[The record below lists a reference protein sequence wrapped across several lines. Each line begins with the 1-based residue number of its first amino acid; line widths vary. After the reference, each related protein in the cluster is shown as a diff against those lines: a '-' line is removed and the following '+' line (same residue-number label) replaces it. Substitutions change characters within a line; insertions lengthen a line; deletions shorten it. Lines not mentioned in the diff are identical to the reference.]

1 MGSEETGAMLNPFD
15 DPTRRYSILVN
26 DLAEYSLWPDELTVP
41 PGWQALRTGLDRQA
55 ATAAV
60 DRCRQAPRIAAA
72 VTGPAVDPA
81 EEIAR
86 QAAERPDAN
95 AVLTHSHAGRERVLS
110 YRDLDEQAERLA
122 ARLAGEGAGP
132 ERLVAV
138 VLPRGPGLVVAL
150 LAVLKAGA
158 AYLPIDPGLPGERIA
173 MMIEDA
179 APCLLLTDS
188 ATARR
193 LALTGVPGLLLDAPT
208 EPGHGALPWTPPAIE
223 PGQAAYVLYTSG
235 STGRPKGVVI
245 SRNAYGHALA
255 ELTARLG
262 ITAADRVLAATTV
275 SFDIAGLELLGTL
288 LAGATIVLAD
298 PEQAGD
304 PVALAQLAEATSVSV
319 VQATPSL
326 WQGLLAVRPDRLR
339 GVRALV
345 GGEALPRELA
355 DRLLPVAAQV
365 TNLYGPTETTI
376 WSLTAEVVPG
386 TTVPPIGT
394 PLPGTGARVLDGELR
409 PAPVGA
415 EGELYLTGPTLARGY
430 LHRPGLTATRFV
442 ADPAGPPGARMYRTG
457 DLVSLR
463 PDGTIAYRGRAD
475 DQIKIRGHRIEP
487 GEVAAVLLRDPMVG
501 QAAVVAQ
508 GPDPERRRL
517 VAYLV
522 PAPRTGEHD
531 RAAPDDGDTARLRG
545 SAERALPAYMV
556 PAAFVW
562 LDRLPMTPSGKLD
575 RNALAA
581 VECTPRAG
589 RRAPEG
595 PVEQA
600 LAGQFAQLL
609 DAGPVGADDSFFD
622 LGGNSL
628 LAVRLIG
635 HLGTLHTAELTL
647 RDVFAAP
654 TVAGLAQRLADL
666 EHTQAG
672 GSARPALRPAHRPAR
687 LPLSHTQQRLWF
699 IDLLE
704 GPNPRYNLALA
715 VEFTGPLEAVALR
728 AALVDVVTRHEAL
741 RTLLPDEDGIPYQH
755 VVPAADVHLEVPEH
769 RVSGAALDE
778 QLRQAAREV
787 FDLAADLPVRA
798 SLWRTAGTEG
808 PPRSTLLLVLH
819 HSAADGW
826 STGPLLRDL
835 LTAYRA
841 RLAGSAPD
849 WVPLPVQYADHVLWQ
864 RELLPVRVA
873 GWAEYWRTALAGAP
887 TDPALPTDR
896 PRGTADGPG
905 GWLPLDIPADLHAE
919 LSAVARRQNCTV
931 FMAVHAALAALLT
944 RAGAG
949 TDVLIGTV
957 VVGRHDSA
965 LEELV
970 GFFAN
975 TLVLRSDTSGNP
987 STAELLARVREADLE
1002 FLAHQETPFDQ
1013 VVEAVA
1019 PPRSRAHHPLFQVLL
1034 AFQVEPPRLP
1044 EVPGLTVRHR
1054 ELATDTAKFDLTFT
1068 LTEHLKRGSGGPGGI
1083 TGGIEYAADLFEE
1096 TTARWLADGL
1106 LALLRALVEQPDTPI
1121 GAVELA
1127 DRPAPDRSAPA
1138 H

>member
-1 MGSEETGAMLNPFD
+1 MLSPFD
-15 DPTRRYSILVN
+15 DPTRLYSILVN
-26 DLAEYSLWPDELTVP
+26 DLAEYCLWPDELEVP
-41 PGWQALRTGLDRQA
+41 PGWQAVRTGLGWQA
-55 ATAAV
+55 AMAV
-60 DRCRQAPRIAAA
+60 VDQGTMAPRNTVASAHLAGSPGID
-72 VTGPAVDPA
+72 VVQ
-81 EEIAR
+81 EIAR
-86 QAAERPDAN
+86 RVAERPDAA
-95 AVLTHSHAGRERVLS
+95 AVLTCSQVVPEHVLS
-110 YRDLDEQAERLA
+110 YRDLDERAEWLA
-122 ARLAGEGAGP
+122 ARLVGEGAGP
-132 ERLVAV
+132 EGLVTVA
-138 VLPRGPGLVVAL
+138 LPRGPGLVVAL

-158 AYLPIDPGLPGERIA
+158 AYLPVDPGLPRERIA
-173 MMIEDA
+173 LMLEDA

-188 ATARR
+188 ASSRR
-193 LALTGVPGLLLDAPT
+193 LASTEVPTLLLDALA
-208 EPGHGALPWTPPAIE
+208 EPRHAAMPWTPPAVE

-255 ELTARLG
+255 ALTARLG
-262 ITAADRVLAATTV
+262 ITAGDRVVAATTV
-275 SFDIAGLELLGTL
+275 SFDIAGLEIFGTL

-304 PVALAQLAEATSVSV
+304 PLALAQLIEAAGVDV

-326 WQGLLAVRPDRLR
+326 WQGLLGVHPERLR

-345 GGEALPRELA
+345 GGEALSRDLA
-355 DRLLPVAAQV
+355 DRLLAVAARV

-376 WSLTAEVVPG
+376 WSLTADVGPG
-386 TTVPPIGT
+386 ASAPPIGT
-394 PLPGTGARVLDGELR
+394 PLPGTGARVLDSELR
-409 PAPVGA
+409 LAPVGA

-430 LHRPGLTATRFV
+430 LHRPGLTAARFV
-442 ADPAGPPGARMYRTG
+442 ADPAGSPGSRMYRTG
-457 DLVSLR
+457 DLAAVG
-463 PDGTIAYRGRAD
+463 PDGRIEYRGRAD

-487 GEVAAVLLRDPMVG
+487 GEVAAVLQRDPVVG
-501 QAAVVAQ
+501 HAAVVAH

-522 PAPRTGEHD
+522 PAPRTGEPVRSGPGD
-531 RAAPDDGDTARLRG
+531 EDTARLRE

-581 VECTPRAG
+581 PEFTPRAG

-595 PVEQA
+595 PVEEA
-600 LAGQFAQLL
+600 LAGLFAQVL
-609 DAGPVGADDSFFD
+609 DSGPVGADDGFFD

-628 LAVRLIG
+628 LAVRLISR
-635 HLGTLHTAELTL
+635 LGTLFTAEVTL

-654 TVAGLAQRLADL
+654 TVAGLAQRLAGSGHA
-666 EHTQAG
+666 ETG
-672 GSARPALRPAHRPAR
+672 PSARPAVRPAQRPAR
-687 LPLSHTQQRLWF
+687 IPLSHTQQRLWF

-704 GPNPRYNLALA
+704 GPSPRYNVPLA
-715 VEFTGPLEAVALR
+715 VEFTGLLEAPALR

-741 RTLLPDEDGIPYQH
+741 RTLLPDEDGVPYQH
-755 VVPAADVHLEVPEH
+755 VVPAADVDLALPEH
-769 RVSGAALDE
+769 HVTQEALDG

-787 FDLAADLPVRA
+787 FDLATDLPLRA
-798 SLWRTAGTEG
+798 SLWRTVAAGG
-808 PPRSTLLLVLH
+808 PQRSTLLIVLH

-849 WVPLPVQYADHVLWQ
+849 WAPLPVQYADHVLRQ
-864 RELLPVRVA
+864 RELLQART
-873 GWAEYWRTALAGAP
+873 EERSEFWRTALAGAP
-887 TDPALPTDR
+887 TDAALPTDR
-896 PRGTADGPG
+896 PRGAAEGPG
-905 GWLPLDIPADLHAE
+905 GWVPLEVPADLHAG
-919 LSAVARRQNCTV
+919 LASLARRRNCTV
-931 FMAVHAALAALLT
+931 FMTVHAALAALLT

-949 TDVLIGTV
+949 TDITIGTV
-957 VVGRHDSA
+957 VVGRPDSE
-965 LEELV
+965 LEDLV

-975 TLVLRSDTSGNP
+975 TLVLRSATCGNP
-987 STAELLARVREADLE
+987 SMAELLARVREADLE

-1019 PPRSRAHHPLFQVLL
+1019 PPRSRAYHPLFQVLL
-1034 AFQVEPPRLP
+1034 AFQVESARLP
-1044 EVPGLTVRHR
+1044 EVPGLRVRHR
-1054 ELATDTAKFDLTFT
+1054 ELATGTAKFDLTFT
-1068 LTEHLKRGSGGPGGI
+1068 MTEDLESGTGDPGGI

-1096 TTARWLADGL
+1096 ATARWLADGL
-1106 LALLRALVEQPDTPI
+1106 LALLRAAVEQPDTPI

-1127 DRPAPDRSAPA
+1127 GRPVPDRSASAP
-1138 H
+1138 

>member
-1 MGSEETGAMLNPFD
+1 MLSPFD

-26 DLAEYSLWPDELTVP
+26 DLSEYSLWPDESAIP
-41 PGWQALRTGLDRQA
+41 PGWQVLRTGLGRQA
-55 ATAAV
+55 AMAAV
-60 DRCRQAPRIAAA
+60 DRCTQIPHTAAAIAA
-72 VTGPAVDPA
+72 PAVDPA
-81 EEIAR
+81 EAIAR
-86 QAAERPDAN
+86 RAAERPDAT
-95 AVLTHSHAGRERVLS
+95 AVLTHSRSGLEHALS

-122 ARLAGEGAGP
+122 ARLADEGAGP

-158 AYLPIDPGLPGERIA
+158 AYLPVDPGLPGERIA
-173 MMIEDA
+173 LMVQDA

-188 ATARR
+188 ATTRR
-193 LALTGVPGLLLDAPT
+193 LALTGAPSLLLDAPT
-208 EPGHGALPWTPPAIE
+208 GSRHAATPWTPPVVE
-223 PGQAAYVLYTSG
+223 PGRAAYVLYTSG

-255 ELTARLG
+255 GLTARLG

-275 SFDIAGLELLGTL
+275 SFDIAGLELFGTL

-304 PVALAQLAEATSVSV
+304 PVALARLVEAAGVDV

-376 WSLTAEVVPG
+376 WSLTAEVAPG
-386 TTVPPIGT
+386 TTAPPIGT
-394 PLPGTGARVLDGELR
+394 PLSGTGARVLDAELR
-409 PAPVGA
+409 PAPLGA
-415 EGELYLTGPTLARGY
+415 EGELYLAGPTLARGY
-430 LHRPGLTATRFV
+430 LHRPGLTAARFV
-442 ADPAGPPGARMYRTG
+442 ADPSGPPGARMYRTG
-457 DLVSLR
+457 DLAALR
-463 PDGTIAYRGRAD
+463 PDGAIEYRGRAD

-508 GPDPERRRL
+508 GTDPEQRRL

-522 PAPRTGEHD
+522 PEPRNGEAV
-531 RAAPDDGDTARLRG
+531 RSGPGDGDTARLRE
-545 SAERALPAYMV
+545 SAERVLPAYMV
-556 PAAFVW
+556 PAAIVW

-581 VECTPRAG
+581 TEFTPRAG

-600 LAGQFAQLL
+600 LAGLFEQVL
-609 DAGPVGADDSFFD
+609 DAGPVGADDSFFE

-635 HLGTLHTAELTL
+635 RLGTLFTAELTL
-647 RDVFAAP
+647 RDVFTTP
-654 TVAGLAQRLADL
+654 TAAGLAQRLAGL
-666 EHTQAG
+666 ERAQTG
-672 GSARPALRPAHRPAR
+672 GAARPALRPAQRPAR
-687 LPLSHTQQRLWF
+687 IPLSHTQQRLWF

-704 GPNPRYNLALA
+704 GPNPSYNLPLA
-715 VEFTGPLEAVALR
+715 VEFTGPLEAAALR

-741 RTLLPDEDGIPYQH
+741 RTLLPDEDGVPYQH
-755 VVPAADVHLEVPEH
+755 VVPAADVRLELPEH
-769 RVSGAALDE
+769 QVTGAVLDRH
-778 QLRQAAREV
+778 LRQAAREV
-787 FDLAADLPVRA
+787 FDLAADLPVRV
-798 SLWRTAGTEG
+798 SLWRTTVADG
-808 PPRSTLLLVLH
+808 PQRSTLLLVLH

-841 RLAGSAPD
+841 RLAGAAPD
-849 WVPLPVQYADHVLWQ
+849 WAPLPVQYADHVLRQ
-864 RELLPVRVA
+864 RELLPERA
-873 GWAEYWRTALAGAP
+873 GERAEFWRAALAGAP

-905 GWLPLDIPADLHAE
+905 GRLPLEIPADLCAG
-919 LSAVARRQNCTV
+919 LAAVARRRNCTV
-931 FMAVHAALAALLT
+931 FMTVHAALAALLT

-957 VVGRHDSA
+957 VVGRPDSA

-1034 AFQVEPPRLP
+1034 AFQVEPQRLP

-1068 LTEHLKRGSGGPGGI
+1068 LTEHPESGSGGGGGI

-1096 TTARWLADGL
+1096 TTARWLADSL
-1106 LALLRALVEQPDTPI
+1106 LALLRAAVEQPDTPI